1 MSQMIEMK
9 HSPPKNHHADKEMQ
23 GDEGQ
28 DGTQGAEGLTDGKQQ
43 GDSVSCNGGGDVPSG
58 STKDADGRQRRP
70 QFEDVADPSAP
81 SSHSR
86 RRGGGGGG
94 GGSRV
99 TTATSTA
106 SSKREA
112 LASID
117 ARSWI
122 TSAGGGRYA
131 PPAYASTAPI
141 GRARPDYYSPYPY
154 STSPSPPPSPEL
166 SEMASL
172 EGLSATSPPDRASIS
187 PGLARRPREAA
198 YPYANNK
205 TAVGVEALGDED
217 ELGSSE
223 AVQWLRGRKLDRR
236 SPRVREPMLRGYVPT
251 PLYATA
257 VKQQPH
263 AKSYLAT
270 GAMAPPSSHSV
281 LPYDPTLHLGKYLPP
296 SFAMA
301 RPHAISMAA
310 LRFEQAPPTPAT
322 TRRLLVDGQ
331 LTFRAALHEVHKRG
345 LSPIPFAPPKPP
357 VSARL

>member
-1 MSQMIEMK
+1 M
-9 HSPPKNHHADKEMQ
+9 
-23 GDEGQ
+23 
-28 DGTQGAEGLTDGKQQ
+28 
-43 GDSVSCNGGGDVPSG
+43 PSG

-172 EGLSATSPPDRASIS
+172 EGPSATSPPDRASIS

-205 TAVGVEALGDED
+205 TAVGVGGA
-217 ELGSSE
+217 
-223 AVQWLRGRKLDRR
+223 RGRGRARQLGGRPVAQRAQAGPPLATCARADAQRVRADATVCDRR
-236 SPRVREPMLRGYVPT
+236 KAAAARQILLGHGRDGSALFPLGVTVRSYSAPRKVPT
-251 PLYATA
+251 SLVRDGATA
-257 VKQQPH
+257 RHQHGGAPLRAGAADASDDAQAARRRPAH
-263 AKSYLAT
+263 LSGRAT
-270 GAMAPPSSHSV
+270 
-281 LPYDPTLHLGKYLPP
+281 
-296 SFAMA
+296 
-301 RPHAISMAA
+301 
-310 LRFEQAPPTPAT
+310 
-322 TRRLLVDGQ
+322 
-331 LTFRAALHEVHKRG
+331 
-345 LSPIPFAPPKPP
+345 
-357 VSARL
+357 